1 MDKPLKNL
9 TSKAWILIILV
20 ISALLAHQVYTR
32 YLRPPLNL
40 IVITVDCARSDR
52 MGFNGY
58 ERDTTHYL
66 NQLVKDGVSFTQAYS
81 QAAWTSP
88 GVISTLTGLYPPTHG
103 VTAQGRSVPKSVH
116 TLLDGFKE
124 RGYRI
129 PNMSYLSVDQNF
141 KNIAEME
148 DTGIDIFAY
157 KSLCDTDTFD

>member
-1 MDKPLKNL
+1 MFRF
-9 TSKAWILIILV
+9 SFSIVVALII
-20 ISALLAHQVYTR
+20 SGLLAFQVYTR
-32 YLRPPLNL
+32 YLRSPLNL

-66 NQLVKDGVSFTQAYS
+66 NELVKDGVSFTQAYS

-103 VTAQGRSVPKSVH
+103 VTAQGRTVPKSVY

-124 RGYRI
+124 RGYRV
-129 PNMSYLSVDQNF
+129 PKGWQSVLFGGWCYYYPSEAKPD
-141 KNIAEME
+141 
-148 DTGIDIFAY
+148 
-157 KSLCDTDTFD
+157 C